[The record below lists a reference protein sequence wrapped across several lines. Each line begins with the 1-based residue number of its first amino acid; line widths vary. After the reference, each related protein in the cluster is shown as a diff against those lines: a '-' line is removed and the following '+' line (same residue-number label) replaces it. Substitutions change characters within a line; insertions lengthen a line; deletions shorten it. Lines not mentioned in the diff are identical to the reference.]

1 MSRSSSLF
9 GGLITGLGRKIA
21 FEIVSDIKK
30 EHNIK
35 LAPKSTDVLKAIR
48 AFKVGGS
55 FQTTASKLIQILD
68 LIGDDY
74 AKNKSA
80 DNVVEL
86 KQHLDF
92 VNKKINVLELQIT
105 SEANETMFQN
115 VNQFYSQ
122 IFNTVK

>member
-1 MSRSSSLF
+1 MARSSLLGSIVSGF
-9 GGLITGLGRKIA
+9 GRKIA
-21 FEIVSDIKK
+21 FEAVSDIKK

-35 LAPKSTDVLKAIR
+35 LSPKSSDVVKAVR
-48 AFKVGGS
+48 AFKLGSS

-74 AKNKSA
+74 AKNKST

-122 IFNTVK
+122 IRNTVK

>member
-1 MSRSSSLF
+1 MARKSSFF
-9 GGLITGLGRKIA
+9 GGLATGLGRKIA
-21 FEIVSDIKK
+21 FEIVNDIKK

-35 LAPKSTDVLKAIR
+35 LSPKSSDVLKAIR
-48 AFKVGGS
+48 AFKLGSS
-55 FQTTASKLIQILD
+55 FQATASKLIQILD

-74 AKNKSA
+74 AKDKSTT
-80 DNVVEL
+80 NVIEL

-115 VNQFYSQ
+115 VNHFYSQ